1 MSTHL
6 GSVRSF
12 ELGVPATAGRRWAA
26 RCTCGALATTDA
38 WSDALGFITDHV
50 RLNARPR
57 AVWSAS
63 RPFPDL
69 RRADCWPAVVAPNGH
84 NGHNGHNGQNGS
96 GRTRRVVIFHRR
108 VVRLVSTAARV
119 ALGLPLALRG

>member
-1 MSTHL
+1 
-6 GSVRSF
+6 
-12 ELGVPATAGRRWAA
+12 
-26 RCTCGALATTDA
+26 
-38 WSDALGFITDHV
+38 
-50 RLNARPR
+50 
-57 AVWSAS
+57 VWSAS

-69 RRADCWPAVVAPNGH
+69 RRADCWPAVVAP
-84 NGHNGHNGQNGS
+84 NGHNGQNGS